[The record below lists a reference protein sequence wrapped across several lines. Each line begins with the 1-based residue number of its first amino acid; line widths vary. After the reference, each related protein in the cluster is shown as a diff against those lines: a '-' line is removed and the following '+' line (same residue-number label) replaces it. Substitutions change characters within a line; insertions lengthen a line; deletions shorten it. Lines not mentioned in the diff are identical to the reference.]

1 MSDVSTALA
10 NVEEFRTQS
19 DQSVSWGLNRNDVIQ
34 RLKALLQAPN
44 LLDQRG
50 LNACAPAAFFR
61 VWLARDPVAA
71 AAFTCQML
79 RHGSSTIGSL
89 TVDPDADLTGQ
100 DYSTLRADTNAQHP
114 NAMPESTDWMLLSAL
129 RDSENIYFDYLGQP
143 YTLGDSVAGL
153 TLPGTLAGWLSAT
166 HLYSSVSDNTTLLGP
181 ADLPPL
187 LDLIPTSN
195 VDILLFV
202 NANAIYDLA
211 TTPGPPEVPFPVF
224 AVPDHYVLMAGPFVQ
239 ADGTNWIDIDVWTW
253 GSIKTGWQKIPRFLN
268 NSFGWMV
275 ATV

>member
-1 MSDVSTALA
+1 MSDVPTALA
-10 NVEEFRTQS
+10 NVEAFRTQS
-19 DQSVSWGLNRNDVIQ
+19 DQSVSWGLSRNDVIQ
-34 RLKALLQAPN
+34 RLKALLQNPN

-50 LNACAPAAFFR
+50 LNACAPAVFMR
-61 VWLARDPVAA
+61 IWLARDPVAA

-89 TVDPDADLTGQ
+89 VVEPDADLTGQ
-100 DYSTLRADTNAQHP
+100 DYSTLRANTNAQHP

-129 RDSENIYFDYLGQP
+129 RDSENIFFDYLGQP

-166 HLYSSVSDNTTLLGP
+166 NLYSSVSDNTTLLGP

-187 LDLIPTSN
+187 LNLIPTSN
-195 VDILLFV
+195 VDIVLFV

-211 TTPGPPEVPFPVF
+211 TAPGPPTTPFPTF
-224 AVPDHYVLMAGPFVQ
+224 AVPDHYVLMTGPFVQ